1 MLNASRAETA
11 FLKKFKFSHDRH
23 NCLYGF
29 IQHLLVF
36 DLTEIFYFLLPV
48 IVRSFHSTSMEDLIL
63 SSGLVEVFLSHWEQ
77 HSVLYACLVMDKV
90 YSTSSVFSMCQTSS
104 NS

>member
-1 MLNASRAETA
+1 MHPELKLL

-23 NCLYGF
+23 NSLYGF

-48 IVRSFHSTSMEDLIL
+48 IVHSFHSTSMEDLIL
-63 SSGLVEVFLSHWEQ
+63 SSGLVEVFLSH
-77 HSVLYACLVMDKV
+77 
-90 YSTSSVFSMCQTSS
+90 
-104 NS
+104 